1 MDVGFIGLGHMGEA
15 IARNLLKSGHHL
27 RVYNRTRDKAA
38 ALAKEGAEVA
48 ESPADAACHSEIMVT
63 MLTGDEAVEAVRTG
77 EQGALAAMKPGSL
90 HMSMSTIS
98 VALSERLTELH
109 REAGQSY
116 VATPVLG
123 RPSAAADRKL
133 FIIAAGPKEE
143 IARIQPLLDAIGQRT
158 YQLDERPASANLA
171 KLTTNFMLAAMLE
184 NLGAAFALIRK
195 AHIDPRAYL
204 EILTT
209 SLFAAPAYQTYGP
222 MIVEEKFEPAG
233 FAMPLGLK
241 DVRLV
246 LQAGAALQVPM
257 PVAGILRDHFLTGMA
272 TGLEHSEWAA
282 IAKVCARAAG
292 LPDIKRG

>member
-1 MDVGFIGLGHMGEA
+1 MW
-15 IARNLLKSGHHL
+15 R
-27 RVYNRTRDKAA
+27 RPY
-38 ALAKEGAEVA
+38 
-48 ESPADAACHSEIMVT
+48 
-63 MLTGDEAVEAVRTG
+63 
-77 EQGALAAMKPGSL
+77 
-90 HMSMSTIS
+90 
-98 VALSERLTELH
+98 
-109 REAGQSY
+109 
-116 VATPVLG
+116 LG
-123 RPSAAADRKL
+123 RPAAAADRKL

-158 YQLDERPASANLA
+158 YQLDERPDSANLA

-184 NLGAAFALIRK
+184 NLGEAFALIRK

-241 DVRLV
+241 DVSLV

-257 PVAGILRDHFLTGMA
+257 PAAGILRDHFLTGMA

-292 LPDIKRG
+292 LPDIQRG